1 MAKQI
6 GDIIRFRREEL
17 GLTQEELAEKIGNSA
32 GYIGQ
37 LERGL
42 SMASI
47 PTLKRLINVLALDA
61 NLIFYDQEQSHYQ
74 FNELESMLSK
84 LDEPIQQFIRDS
96 IRLAYRKKQ
105 TKT

>member
-37 LERGL
+37 LEHGL

-61 NLIFYDQEQSHYQ
+61 NLIFYDQEQNQYQ
-74 FNELESMLSK
+74 FNELGGMLSK
-84 LDEPIQQFIRDS
+84 LDEPVQQFIRDS

-105 TKT
+105 T

>member
-6 GDIIRFRREEL
+6 GDIIRNRREEL

-61 NLIFYDQEQSHYQ
+61 NLIFYDQEQNQYQ
-74 FNELESMLSK
+74 FNELEGMLSK
-84 LDEPIQQFIRDS
+84 LDEPVQQFIRDS

-105 TKT
+105 T

>member
-17 GLTQEELAEKIGNSA
+17 GLTQEELAERIGNSA

-61 NLIFYDQEQSHYQ
+61 NLIFYDQEQSQYQ

-105 TKT
+105 I

>member
-6 GDIIRFRREEL
+6 GDIIRNRREEL

-37 LERGL
+37 LECGL

-61 NLIFYDQEQSHYQ
+61 NLIFYDQEQNQYQ
-74 FNELESMLSK
+74 FNELEGMLSK
-84 LDEPIQQFIRDS
+84 LDEPVQQFIRDS

-105 TKT
+105 T

>member
-105 TKT
+105 T

>member
-17 GLTQEELAEKIGNSA
+17 GLTQEELAERIGNSA

-74 FNELESMLSK
+74 FNELESMFSK

-105 TKT
+105 T

>member
-1 MAKQI
+1 MSKQI

-17 GLTQEELAEKIGNSA
+17 GLTQEALAEKIGNSA

-47 PTLKRLINVLALDA
+47 PTLKRLINVLMLDA
-61 NLIFYDQEQSHYQ
+61 NLLFYDKEQHKSD
-74 FNELESMLSK
+74 FSELESMLSK
-84 LDEPIQQFIRDS
+84 LDEPVQEFIRDS

-105 TKT
+105 V

>member
-74 FNELESMLSK
+74 FNELESMFSK

-105 TKT
+105 T

>member
-61 NLIFYDQEQSHYQ
+61 NLIFYDQEQNHYQ

-105 TKT
+105 A

>member
-17 GLTQEELAEKIGNSA
+17 GLTQEELAERIGNSA

-61 NLIFYDQEQSHYQ
+61 NLIFYDQTIFYKGIMPSE
-74 FNELESMLSK
+74 K
-84 LDEPIQQFIRDS
+84 VLDLPMDCNTLTGS
-96 IRLAYRKKQ
+96 VNL
-105 TKT
+105 

>member
-37 LERGL
+37 LEHGL

-61 NLIFYDQEQSHYQ
+61 NLIFYDQEQNHYQ

-105 TKT
+105 A